1 MDALSLM
8 EKFNLLA
15 AGASVAVAAVA
26 IGLSVVYFLRFNRMF
41 RSTEDRVEEME
52 KSVNEMYGAVTKL
65 YNRSESSAAEF
76 EGHVLQ
82 LQEAAEHFGKDA
94 ELFKQAASQTREQDQ
109 LEPHVNPQPSLESA
123 PPRVAL
129 NGKPGKMS
137 REGLQNGI
145 STIRAQAI
153 ELLDS
158 RRSLSSGDVG
168 RSR

>member
-8 EKFNLLA
+8 ETFNLLA
-15 AGASVAVAAVA
+15 AGASVTIAAVA
-26 IGLSVVYFLRFNRMF
+26 IGFSVVYFRRFNRMF
-41 RSTEDRVEEME
+41 RKTEDRVEEIE
-52 KSVNEMYGAVTKL
+52 KSVNEMYDAVTKL
-65 YNRSESSAAEF
+65 YNRNESSAAEF

-94 ELFKQAASQTREQDQ
+94 ELFKQAATQTREQDQ
-109 LEPHVNPQPSLESA
+109 LQPHVNPQPNLENT
-123 PPRVAL
+123 PTRVAL
-129 NGKPGKMS
+129 NGKHGKMS
-137 REGLQNGI
+137 RDSLQDGI

-158 RRSLSSGDVG
+158 RRSWTSGDVA

>member
-26 IGLSVVYFLRFNRMF
+26 IGLSVVYFRRFNRMF
-41 RSTEDRVEEME
+41 RRTEDRVEEME
-52 KSVNEMYGAVTKL
+52 KSVNEMYAAVTNL

-76 EGHVLQ
+76 EGQVIQ
-82 LQEAAEHFGKDA
+82 LQEVAEHFGKDA
-94 ELFKQAASQTREQDQ
+94 ELFKQTASQTREQDQ
-109 LEPHVNPQPSLESA
+109 LQPQVNPQPSLEST
-123 PPRVAL
+123 PPKVAL
-129 NGKPGKMS
+129 NGKSDKMS
-137 REGLQNGI
+137 KDSLQGEI